1 MTLSAIIIDDQ
12 HDFIDLLSDVIKS
25 TELPLTIV
33 ATANNA
39 NDGFLSIHKLHPD
52 VVFLDVEM
60 PGKSGLELAKELTD
74 RNFDIIFTTSH
85 DQYAVQAFKTDAV
98 DYLLKPIDA
107 VELTKAIDRVVNR
120 RKEKTLHSK
129 ITTSENKKITVS
141 TLDGVL
147 FIEVNKLTRLE
158 ADNVYTT
165 LHLEDASKIVAS
177 KSLKDFDERLIN
189 AGFIRVHKSH
199 LINLAFIKKFYK
211 GDNAYVVMK
220 DESIVPVSRS
230 GRELLQNHSGI
241 I

>member
-12 HDFIDLLSDVIKS
+12 QEFIELLSELIKS
-25 TELPLTIV
+25 AELPLSII
-33 ATANNA
+33 AAADNA
-39 NDGFLSIHKLHPD
+39 NDGFLSVHKLHPD
-52 VVFLDVEM
+52 IVFLDVEM
-60 PGKSGLELAKELTD
+60 PGKSGLELAKELSD
-74 RNFDIIFTTSH
+74 SPCEIIFTTSY
-85 DQYAVQAFKTDAV
+85 DKYAVQAFKTDAI
-98 DYLLKPIDA
+98 DYLLKPVDA
-107 VELTKAIDRVVNR
+107 VELTKAFDRVMNR

-147 FIEVNKLTRLE
+147 FIEVNKLIRLE

-165 LHLEDASKIVAS
+165 LHLQDASKIVAS
-177 KSLKDFDERLIN
+177 KSLKDFEDRLTN

-211 GDNAYVVMK
+211 GDNAYVVMQ

-230 GRELLQNHSGI
+230 GRELLQNHPGI